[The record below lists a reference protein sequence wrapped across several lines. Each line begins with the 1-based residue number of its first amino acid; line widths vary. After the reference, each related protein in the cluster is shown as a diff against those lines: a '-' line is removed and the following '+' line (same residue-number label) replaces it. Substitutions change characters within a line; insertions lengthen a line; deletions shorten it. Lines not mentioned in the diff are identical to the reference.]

1 MSSVDYCLPPSIKRA
16 IAAWV
21 AKFPKGRQSSAVIM
35 ALRLLQQAEGPLQD
49 HHLSAVAAHLDMPM
63 IQVESVFRFYSMFY
77 QQSVGKHVF
86 KVCNSVSCYLR
97 DSEAILS
104 HLEKRLG
111 VARNGV
117 TDDGLFT
124 IQETECLGACCQAPC
139 MVVNDS
145 TYHYD
150 LTPEKMDALI
160 DQFKQEAG

>member
-21 AKFPKGRQSSAVIM
+21 VKFPKGRQSSAVIM

-49 HHLSAVAAHLDMPM
+49 HHLDAVAAHLDMPM

-77 QQSVGKHVF
+77 QKSVGKYVF

-104 HLEKRLG
+104 HLEERLG

-145 TYHYD
+145 AYHYD

-160 DQFKQEAG
+160 DQFKQEIG